1 MRIAASEHTSR
12 PWRIREIAPDFRLE
26 DVWALP
32 GTGSAGDFDR
42 LVDVVAAYDPFRSK
56 APVVRA
62 LFAVRDALGRLLRL
76 DDDSSGVGGRVASL
90 RDRLPADL
98 RDRPPGPTFAAVP
111 FTSLYRTDDEWAA
124 EAA

>member
-76 DDDSSGVGGRVASL
+76 RDDSPGGGGPGAAPRG
-90 RDRLPADL
+90 P
-98 RDRPPGPTFAAVP
+98 PPGPP
-111 FTSLYRTDDEWAA
+111 PG
-124 EAA
+124 